1 MDFYTYKTI
10 EYSQNASS
18 DSLQDRMAKLHAAA
32 VQEKEQIFQSA
43 IDTHFQAA
51 ASMMPMMEFHGSHR
65 QLQGTISAH
74 CDVLA
79 STRDERDRL
88 RALTPENFLNELLC
102 KEQDGINGF
111 VDKVAEDY
119 SYKVEKLTKLEANK
133 GIYSKVNSL
142 LGKRDEKIEETASA
156 LDLANEQL
164 TIGMQ
169 SAETWSKMP
178 YEDKAEYIL
187 SRFEQ
192 EGSMS
197 FAEEDLFKFAN
208 ASYQASQA
216 PQYSQV
222 VGSIEDFIEQ

>member
-10 EYSQNASS
+10 EYSQNTSS
-18 DSLQDRMAKLHAAA
+18 NSLNERMAKLHAAA
-32 VQEKEQIFQSA
+32 VQEKEQIFQA
-43 IDTHFQAA
+43 ALDTYFKAA

-88 RALTPENFLNELLC
+88 RDITPENFLNELLW
-102 KEQDGINGF
+102 KEQDDINGF
-111 VDKVAEDY
+111 VDKVAENY
-119 SYKVEKLTKLEANK
+119 SEKVTTLTKLEANK
-133 GIYSKVNSL
+133 GIYAKVTSL
-142 LGKRDEKIEETASA
+142 LGKRDEKIEQVAGE
-156 LDLANEQL
+156 LELANEQL

-169 SAETWSKMP
+169 SADAWKEMS
-178 YEDKAEYIL
+178 YEDKTEYIL

-192 EGSMS
+192 DGAIR
-197 FAEEDLFKFAN
+197 FDEDAVFKFAN

-216 PQYSQV
+216 QAQV
-222 VGSIEDFIEQ
+222 ENSGMDMPVEQ